1 MVKDVS
7 TCAGLALKRPVNS
20 SLSLHSAVENLIAK
34 LRLAELKQKG
44 SVFGFQ
50 AESKEAQYVNIHP
63 RTKSDMQS
71 FEKLYQNVSIVFFF
85 FFPRNVKPVGR
96 VICF

>member
-1 MVKDVS
+1 M
-7 TCAGLALKRPVNS
+7 LLKI
-20 SLSLHSAVENLIAK
+20 LIAK

-50 AESKEAQYVNIHP
+50 AESKEAQYYVNIHP

-85 FFPRNVKPVGR
+85 FPRNVKPVGR

>member
-1 MVKDVS
+1 M
-7 TCAGLALKRPVNS
+7 CWAGNLKGLLTPLWAFTV
-20 SLSLHSAVENLIAK
+20 LLKILIAK

-44 SVFGFQ
+44 SAFGFQ
-50 AESKEAQYVNIHP
+50 AESNESQYYVNIHP

-85 FFPRNVKPVGR
+85 FFKEMLSM
-96 VICF
+96 